1 MSTLCR
7 AGVLLRSFYPVSNG
21 FSCKTSLC
29 KNALI
34 VRACSGGS
42 GSVLQR
48 IEKKQDEAVVGGGQ
62 RRIDAQH
69 RKVRSENLKLRVLSI
84 F

>member
-1 MSTLCR
+1 MPTLCR
-7 AGVLLRSFYPVSNG
+7 AGLLLRSFYPVS
-21 FSCKTSLC
+21 CKTSLW

-69 RKVRSENLKLRVLSI
+69 RKVRSENLKPRVLSI